1 MEPVLETDGSPLD
14 VRDFKTVLGRFCTG
28 VTVITAR
35 AQDGPV
41 GFTCQSFSA
50 LSLEPPAVCFCP
62 ARTSTSW
69 PRLREVGRFCVNILA
84 LDQQEICGQLAR
96 SGTDKFAGVDWE
108 PSPNGSPRLAGTI
121 AWLDCELEREV
132 DGGGPHHRDRA
143 RHRTVGASR
152 GPAAAVLPLRVRS
165 ARCGLNA
172 SRPVGLHISALA
184 CRTEISR

>member
-1 MEPVLETDGSPLD
+1 MEPLLETDGSPLD

-69 PRLREVGRFCVNILA
+69 PRLRQVGRFCVNILA
-84 LDQQEICGQLAR
+84 HDQQEICGQLAR

-108 PSPNGSPRLAGTI
+108 HSPNGSPRLAGTM
-121 AWLDCELEREV
+121 AWVDCELEREV
-132 DGGGPHHRDRA
+132 DGGDHTIVIARVTALSEHREA
-143 RHRTVGASR
+143 
-152 GPAAAVLPLRVRS
+152 PPLLFYRS
-165 ARCGLNA
+165 AFGRLDVA
-172 SRPVGLHISALA
+172 
-184 CRTEISR
+184 